1 MTFIQRHIAPGV
13 SASGQALYSSLGM
26 GAAMGIT
33 MAASGWLYESLG
45 GQAFWVMALFSAG
58 SLAAALVVR
67 RKWRDDLMIG

>member
-1 MTFIQRHIAPGV
+1 
-13 SASGQALYSSLGM
+13 
-26 GAAMGIT
+26 MGIT